1 MRIDTI
7 QLYNWTSFWN
17 APRGEE
23 GSTPHFFS
31 FKSDSNRNGYAIFGE
46 NSRGKTSFSSAVYWA
61 LYGEAWTIPVSEDG
75 KSLTREKR
83 PLVGHPNEENN
94 PLLNTTSFREGNYNF
109 YVVINFTHN
118 GENYSLTRQAVA
130 NKDTVISD
138 DDMEVNLLIKNFDTK
153 EEFFELEAQEFIIS
167 DILPKNL
174 SRFFFLD
181 GESITQYRALIASK
195 VENVELRSNIEEIL
209 NFPILQRGI
218 IDIREIKSEYSN
230 KKFQLSKD
238 KKKNRRLIKII
249 DDANIDIMEQKQ
261 IIDAQEK
268 SWKKADGMIASLEK
282 ELLLHTSSEALI
294 AEKDVLSGNMPSQL
308 GRLKN
313 YYQRR
318 KNENK
323 ELWLHL
329 LQEKVKDEL
338 EKLDPMRTEIRKNN
352 QEMMHLE
359 NQINHIKQLDQDEE
373 NNVQTTCKLCKH
385 TRVVERTAEEKAE
398 DLINM
403 DNYISR
409 YDELKSQ
416 SGNENE
422 IGERYDKIRN
432 FKNISRISNIN
443 QNSSEIQQLD
453 EEIRIAN
460 RRIHDIELLLDGID
474 EEGVKKLRVDIRKQ
488 VDIRS
493 KAEIRKAQ
501 AEKIIAES
509 QILISESTRGQVGDD
524 GSDEEKLLDKKLRL
538 LDWMEGMLSSVL
550 NEYSQKT
557 RIQVET
563 IASKTF
569 MSLTNNPEGLSGL
582 TLNTSFGLTILDHEE
597 FPVSNPTPGMMQCAA
612 ISLIDTLGKISN
624 IEFPILFDTPG
635 ASIDQ
640 THRNNIVSHY
650 WTNRDV
656 QFVIIPSSGEYRA
669 DEVESKYEEII
680 ARTWELEFPKG
691 SPNKTKVRNR
701 MWN

>member
-1 MRIDTI
+1 
-7 QLYNWTSFWN
+7 
-17 APRGEE
+17 
-23 GSTPHFFS
+23 
-31 FKSDSNRNGYAIFGE
+31 
-46 NSRGKTSFSSAVYWA
+46 
-61 LYGEAWTIPVSEDG
+61 
-75 KSLTREKR
+75 
-83 PLVGHPNEENN
+83 
-94 PLLNTTSFREGNYNF
+94 
-109 YVVINFTHN
+109 
-118 GENYSLTRQAVA
+118 
-130 NKDTVISD
+130 
-138 DDMEVNLLIKNFDTK
+138 
-153 EEFFELEAQEFIIS
+153 
-167 DILPKNL
+167 
-174 SRFFFLD
+174 
-181 GESITQYRALIASK
+181 
-195 VENVELRSNIEEIL
+195 
-209 NFPILQRGI
+209 
-218 IDIREIKSEYSN
+218 
-230 KKFQLSKD
+230 
-238 KKKNRRLIKII
+238 
-249 DDANIDIMEQKQ
+249 
-261 IIDAQEK
+261 
-268 SWKKADGMIASLEK
+268 
-282 ELLLHTSSEALI
+282 
-294 AEKDVLSGNMPSQL
+294 
-308 GRLKN
+308 
-313 YYQRR
+313 
-318 KNENK
+318 
-323 ELWLHL
+323 
-329 LQEKVKDEL
+329 
-338 EKLDPMRTEIRKNN
+338 
-352 QEMMHLE
+352 
-359 NQINHIKQLDQDEE
+359 
-373 NNVQTTCKLCKH
+373 
-385 TRVVERTAEEKAE
+385 VVERTAEEKAE

-403 DNYISR
+403 NNYISR

-460 RRIHDIELLLDGID
+460 RRIHDIELSLDGID

>member
-94 PLLNTTSFREGNYNF
+94 PLLNTTSFREGNCNF

-130 NKDTVISD
+130 VKDTVISD
-138 DDMEVNLLIKNFDTK
+138 DDMEVNLLIKNFDNK
-153 EEFFELEAQEFIIS
+153 EEFFDLEAQEFIIS

-195 VENVELRSNIEEIL
+195 VENIELRSNIEEIL

-230 KKFQLSKD
+230 KKFQLTKD

-249 DDANIDIMEQKQ
+249 EDANIDILAQDQ
-261 IIDAQEK
+261 IIVAQER
-268 SWKKADGMIASLEK
+268 SWKQADDMIASLEK

-294 AEKDVLSGNMPSQL
+294 AEKDVLSRNMPSQL

-329 LQEKVKDEL
+329 LQEKVKGEL

-352 QEMMHLE
+352 EKMMHLE
-359 NQINHIKQLDQDEE
+359 NQINHFKQLDQDEE
-373 NNVQTTCKLCKH
+373 NNVQTTCKLCNH

-398 DLINM
+398 DLIKMN
-403 DNYISR
+403 DHISR
-409 YDELKSQ
+409 YDELKAQ

-422 IGERYDKIRN
+422 IRERYDKIRN

-443 QNSSEIQQLD
+443 QNSSDIQQLD

-460 RRIHDIELLLDGID
+460 RRMHDIELLLDGID
-474 EEGVKKLRVDIRKQ
+474 EEGVKKLRVDIQDQ
-488 VDIRS
+488 VKLRS

-501 AEKIIAES
+501 AEKKIS
-509 QILISESTRGQVGDD
+509 DLQILISESIRGQIGDD

>member
-23 GSTPHFFS
+23 GSTPHIFS

-75 KSLTREKR
+75 KSLTRERR

-118 GENYSLTRQAVA
+118 SENYSLTRQAFA
-130 NKDTVISD
+130 DKDSVTSD
-138 DDMEVNLLIKNFDTK
+138 DDMVVNLLIRNFDTK
-153 EEFFELEAQEFIIS
+153 EEFFDLEAQEFIIS

-218 IDIREIKSEYSN
+218 KDIREIKSEYST
-230 KKFQLSKD
+230 KKSQLSKD
-238 KKKNRRLIKII
+238 KNKNRKLIGTI
-249 DDANIDIMEQKQ
+249 DTANEEIKEHKQ
-261 IIDAQEK
+261 TIDAQEVL
-268 SWKKADGMIASLEK
+268 WKQADDMIAGLENELSLNK
-282 ELLLHTSSEALI
+282 SSEGLI
-294 AEKDVLSGNMPSQL
+294 AEKDTLSGSMPSKL
-308 GRLKN
+308 ERLRN

-329 LQEKVKDEL
+329 LQEKVKNEL
-338 EKLDPMRTEIRKNN
+338 GKLDPMRTEIRKNN
-352 QEMMHLE
+352 LEMVRLE
-359 NQINHIKQLDQDEE
+359 SQINHLKELDQDEE
-373 NNVQTTCKLCKH
+373 NNIQTTCKLCNH
-385 TRVVERTAEEKAE
+385 TRSAKRSSEEKAK
-398 DLINM
+398 DLVDMNK
-403 DNYISR
+403 YISR
-409 YDELKSQ
+409 HSVLKSQ
-416 SGNENE
+416 TDTELE
-422 IGERYDKIRN
+422 INHRYDKIRN
-432 FKNISRISNIN
+432 FKNISRISIIN
-443 QNSSEIQQLD
+443 QNSSEIKELD
-453 EEIRIAN
+453 EEIRIDN
-460 RRIHDIELLLDGID
+460 RRIDDIESLLDGID
-474 EEGVKKLRVDIRKQ
+474 EEGVKKLRVDILEQ
-488 VDIRS
+488 VEIRS
-493 KAEIRKAQ
+493 KAELRKAQ
-501 AEKIIAES
+501 ANKKIAGL
-509 QILISESTRGQVGDD
+509 QILISESIRGQVGDD
-524 GSDEEKLLDKKLRL
+524 GSDEEKILDKKLRL

-550 NEYSQKT
+550 NEYSQTT
-557 RIQVET
+557 RIQVER
-563 IASKTF
+563 IASDTF

-582 TLNTSFGLTILDHEE
+582 TLNTSFGLTILDHED

-640 THRNNIVSHY
+640 THRDNIVSHY
-650 WTNRDV
+650 WNNRDV